1 VVRGEWSQA
10 DAAISGLLSIHLL
23 TTHLSPLTKIMWSFL
38 LGLLLFL
45 TAAFLILI
53 ILLQRGRGGG
63 LAGALGGMGGQ
74 SAFGAKAGDLFTR
87 ITMGV
92 AAFWILLCIATPKIM
107 GTQETGF
114 SSGSEAGATA
124 PAKAGT
130 SATTGSATSATPKS
144 SSEKPGTSITPP
156 AGKSSGTAPS
166 GGATTASGATPPPAP
181 AGK

>member
-1 VVRGEWSQA
+1 LH
-10 DAAISGLLSIHLL
+10 ISEFWRI
-23 TTHLSPLTKIMWSFL
+23 PLHYPERSIMWSFL

-45 TAAFLILI
+45 TACFLILI
-53 ILLQRGRGGG
+53 VLLQRGRGGG

-92 AAFWILLCIATPKIM
+92 ATFWILLCIVTPKIM

-114 SSGSEAGATA
+114 GSGSESGSKA

-130 SATTGSATSATPKS
+130 TATTGSGASATPTA
-144 SSEKPGTSITPP
+144 PGDKTGSTSTPP
-156 AGKSSGTAPS
+156 AGKSTGTAPS
-166 GGATTASGATPPPAP
+166 GSSAAPSTATTPPAP
-181 AGK
+181 GGK

>member
-1 VVRGEWSQA
+1 
-10 DAAISGLLSIHLL
+10 
-23 TTHLSPLTKIMWSFL
+23 MWSFL

-53 ILLQRGRGGG
+53 VLLQRGRGGG

-92 AAFWILLCIATPKIM
+92 AAFWILLCIVTPKIM

-114 SSGSEAGATA
+114 TSGSESGA
-124 PAKAGT
+124 PAKAGAT
-130 SATTGSATSATPKS
+130 STTGSANATPSTPGEKSATSSTPSAAKS
-144 SSEKPGTSITPP
+144 
-156 AGKSSGTAPS
+156 TAPS
-166 GGATTASGATPPPAP
+166 GNSTTPSNTTPSPAP
-181 AGK
+181 AGR